1 MELVKDTTKDDLRRM
16 CKSILDDV
24 CDGIF
29 LTEKNI
35 EDWDGYGYEIGDR
48 VEDMDWIGRNVYD
61 ERYVLNFDCELIEVQ
76 LMVAGGGPSIWV
88 HCSANSVEVHGYWGG
103 DHVKLD
109 AFYRMEVGEDWDG
122 LGVWGYYNEMAEFK
136 RA

>member
-24 CDGIF
+24 CDGIEI
-29 LTEKNI
+29 TEENKD
-35 EDWDGYGYEIGDR
+35 EWVDEYPDYGYEIGDY
-48 VEDMDWIGRNVYD
+48 VYSSEWISRNVYD
-61 ERYVLNFDCELIEVQ
+61 ERYLLNTDNDLIEVQ

-103 DHVKLD
+103 DHVKVD
-109 AFYRMEVGEDWDG
+109 AFYEDG
-122 LGVWGYYNEMAEFK
+122 LGVWGYYNDLIIFE
-136 RA
+136 RLR

>member
-24 CDGIF
+24 CDGI
-29 LTEKNI
+29 LITEENKS
-35 EDWDGYGYEIGDR
+35 DWTNADNEHLWIGHYVDAS
-48 VEDMDWIGRNVYD
+48 DWISNNVYD
-61 ERYVLNFDCELIEVQ
+61 ERYLLNTDNDLIEVQ

-103 DHVKLD
+103 DHVKVD
-109 AFYRMEVGEDWDG
+109 AFYEDG
-122 LGVWGYYNEMAEFK
+122 LGVWGYYNDLIIFE
-136 RA
+136 RRR

>member
-1 MELVKDTTKDDLRRM
+1 MELVKDTTADDLRKM
-16 CKSILDDV
+16 CRSILNDV
-24 CDGIF
+24 CDGIEI
-29 LTEKNI
+29 TEKNKD
-35 EDWDGYGYEIGDR
+35 EWVDEYPDYGYEIGDY
-48 VEDMDWIGRNVYD
+48 VYSSEWISRNVYD
-61 ERYVLNFDCELIEVQ
+61 ERYLLNTDNDLIEVQ

-109 AFYRMEVGEDWDG
+109 AFYEDG